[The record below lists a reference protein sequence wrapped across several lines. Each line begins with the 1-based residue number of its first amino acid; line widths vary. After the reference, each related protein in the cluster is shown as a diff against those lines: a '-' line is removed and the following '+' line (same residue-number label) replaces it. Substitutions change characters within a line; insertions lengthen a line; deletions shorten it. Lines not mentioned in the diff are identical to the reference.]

1 MTLRR
6 QLYIAITALFILLIM
21 TDLAM
26 HFFSMRKQSHADML
40 VRAKSVVTAVHQLGD
55 QDDPATVMS
64 NRISVWFESH
74 YFRDIT
80 YRNLSGDI
88 VVHRE
93 NELDTD
99 GAPNWFVQLLSL
111 PQARYGSDVLV
122 GDKPIGSIEVTVQ
135 PTTAYEN
142 LWSFFCQQLLLF
154 VIFIALTFWLSGW
167 ALNWLLKPLKNIE
180 KQANSIRER
189 HFVECTDLPTTREM
203 RSVAET
209 MNCMSRRL
217 KIVFE
222 EQLALT
228 ENLRAQSYLDSVT
241 GLSNRREFNARMQS
255 LSENE
260 AGDGGCLFL
269 LQVDDFSRYN
279 LKQGHESG
287 DECLRVIAAHLQTIT
302 AETPD
307 AIVSRRAGA
316 DFAVFLPRTNHEH
329 AKLIAEQLIG
339 RVGGLDVLCGHR
351 VHIGIAGC
359 AILRADHRLLAE
371 ADLALRQAQSQSQSG
386 WKLYQ
391 EGDVLQVAREAR
403 QWYATLNRVLQER
416 SLMLHFQPM
425 FHVDHDTTQI
435 CEVFCRITMHKQ
447 IVSAGIFL
455 PMAERFGL
463 AVSFDRMILEEI
475 QRYAEQQKG
484 VMNFCVNLSPQ
495 TLLHHEFLGWLDKWL
510 AERPAFSSRLIV
522 ETSEYLV
529 RTGGSQV
536 DQLCKLL
543 HRHKVKLSLDH
554 FGVHSGAFG
563 YLRSLPLNFLK
574 IDRSFIRGIHEDKD
588 NQFYVQS
595 MIQIAHSCDVTVFA
609 EGVELQEEWECLQSL
624 GIDGG
629 QGYFL
634 GRPNAELS
642 SVRTVVPADN

>member
-6 QLYIAITALFILLIM
+6 QLYLAITVLFVLLIV
-21 TDLAM
+21 TNLVT
-26 HFFSMRKQSHADML
+26 HFVGIRKQVHAEML
-40 VRAKSVVTAVHQLGD
+40 IHAKHTVLAIHQLTD
-55 QDDPATVMS
+55 HDDPATVMS
-64 NRISVWFESH
+64 NRIGIWFDSH
-74 YFRDIT
+74 YFSDIT
-80 YRNLSGDI
+80 YRDLSGEI

-93 NELDTD
+93 NKLDTD
-99 GAPNWFVQLLSL
+99 GAPSWFVQLFSL
-111 PQARYGSDVLV
+111 PQARYGSDVLLGEKSV
-122 GDKPIGSIEVTVQ
+122 GSVQVIIQ
-135 PTTAYEN
+135 PTMAYQN
-142 LWSFFCQQLLLF
+142 LWAFFCRQLLLF
-154 VIFIALTFWLSGW
+154 VVFIVLTYWLCGL

-180 KQANSIRER
+180 EQANLIRER

-217 KIVFE
+217 KTVFE

-316 DFAVFLPRTNHEH
+316 DFAVFLPRANHEK
-329 AKLIAEQLIG
+329 AKSIAEQLIG
-339 RVGGLDVLCGHR
+339 RISDLEVLCGHR
-351 VHIGIAGC
+351 VHIGIAVC
-359 AILRADHRLLAE
+359 AILRPDHRLLAE
-371 ADLALRQAQSQSQSG
+371 ADLALRQAQSQSHSG

-416 SLMLHFQPM
+416 SMMLHFQPM
-425 FHVDHDTTQI
+425 FHVDHDVTQI

-475 QRYAEQQKG
+475 HRYAEQQNG

-510 AERPAFSSRLIV
+510 AERPGFSSRLIV

-529 RTGGSQV
+529 RTGGGQV

-574 IDRSFIRGIHEDKD
+574 IDRSFIRGIHQDKD

-609 EGVELQEEWECLQSL
+609 EGVELKEEWECLQAL
-624 GIDGG
+624 GVDGG

-634 GRPNAELS
+634 GRPNAEIS
-642 SVRTVVPADN
+642 SVRTVVSTDI